1 MKRNFFWAFSILSIL
16 LASCAFNEK
25 SSGKSSLS
33 FSIPQETLVKI
44 AEKRHVI
51 SPSLNYPPPRI
62 YKNEVNNQTEE
73 TETLKITAELTG
85 SSSGTQTKNSSADFE
100 SIYKTSD
107 ISFTFS
113 DLDTSDTYKITVN
126 VYDSYFG
133 EDYLIYSGTKE
144 NIILNSNEPT
154 TVSLTLKSAD
164 ADTLGTSIIL
174 YNKGDEPV
182 NHALYRFDTDFLTSG
197 KKTAPTATYSEGKTF
212 TDFFIDSTDKI
223 YHTDGEKIYCEDS
236 EIADV
241 STVTDAGQQV
251 EVRNLKIFRDD
262 SGIIFYG
269 GQAAQD
275 YNFIFNSYDD
285 SFNVTAT
292 AQECVREYMI
302 SWFDFATSLGEPVTS
317 EEGEKITV
325 TYNGYI
331 YLSGM
336 TSNSSDNKYKY
347 GNILFFK
354 IPIKYII
361 EDFGNGDCT
370 GSLELSESEE
380 KIINLAE
387 SSPVFSATISD
398 NANISDITI
407 QSGKLYALLN
417 EVYFDKY
424 GQQVEDGARFTNY
437 SRGALITIELT
448 DFSKAGAFAD
458 PSIVQGRDFTALAS
472 DTISEGETA
481 TTECAFFTV
490 YQPDEGKYFFGAQKF
505 LAIKPKKLV
514 FSGDGYYFY
523 TDEDGHFCFKNINEV
538 YVYDER
544 KQAATAY
551 TLSTTIPI
559 QFDGDK
565 TSDFDF
571 DCAGTAGF
579 ELETK
584 AYYKE

>member
-16 LASCAFNEK
+16 LVSCAFNEK
-25 SSGKSSLS
+25 TSGKSSLS
-33 FSIPQETLVKI
+33 FSIPNESLMKI
-44 AEKRHVI
+44 AEKRHGFSQVLKSSAPNI
-51 SPSLNYPPPRI
+51 S
-62 YKNEVNNQTEE
+62 KNEADTLSSENEK
-73 TETLKITAELTG
+73 LKITAELTG
-85 SSSGTQTKNSSADFE
+85 TSSGTQTKNSSADFE

-113 DLDTSDTYKITVN
+113 DLDSSDTYKITVN

-197 KKTAPTATYSEGKTF
+197 KQTAPTATYSEGKPF
-212 TDFFIDSTDKI
+212 TDFFTDSSDKI

-251 EVRNLKIFRDD
+251 TVKNLKIFRDD

-292 AQECVREYMI
+292 AQKCAREYMI

-317 EEGEKITV
+317 EEGEKISV
-325 TYNGYI
+325 TYSGYV

-336 TSNSSDNKYKY
+336 TSNSSDDKYRY
-347 GNILFFK
+347 GNILFFQ
-354 IPIKYII
+354 IPIKYIV

-370 GSLELSESEE
+370 GRLELSESEE

-387 SSPVFSATISD
+387 SSPGFSATISD
-398 NANISDITI
+398 DANISDITI

-417 EVYFDKY
+417 EVYIDKY
-424 GQQVEDGARFTNY
+424 GQQEEEGARFTNY

-458 PSIVQGRDFTALAS
+458 PSIVQDRDFTALAS
-472 DTISEGETA
+472 DTIIEGETA
-481 TTECAFFTV
+481 ATECAFFTV
-490 YQPDEGKYFFGAQKF
+490 YQPEQGKYFYGAQKF

-544 KQAATAY
+544 KQSATAY

-559 QFDGDK
+559 QFEGDE
-565 TSDFDF
+565 TSDLTFNYTGSP
-571 DCAGTAGF
+571 AV
-579 ELETK
+579 EVSTK